1 MSLAWSLFIFFGF
14 GALSSFIGAITG
26 LGGGFILIPL
36 LTIVG
41 QLDIHD
47 AIFFSLAC
55 ILWLSV
61 LRMHQN
67 RELIRQ
73 NHSIFRQFV
82 GFTLV
87 GSALA
92 AYVGARTPS
101 ELLNKLF
108 AILLLTISAYFFWDH
123 RNQRSDST
131 TNPLNP
137 IWGRLILFCSGFL
150 GGLLGIGGGVI
161 NVPTLH
167 KVFRY
172 PMAQATQLSFPFV
185 FISAISAL
193 IVSINQRQEVF
204 LNLSPLIL
212 LVLLMGTFAV
222 SKLATKTKLSSS
234 RVKVLFAAMIGVIG
248 LIKLLN

>member
-1 MSLAWSLFIFFGF
+1 MSLAWSLFLFFGF

-36 LTIVG
+36 LTIIG
-41 QLDIHD
+41 QLDIKD

-61 LRMHQN
+61 LRMHHN

-73 NHSIFRQFV
+73 HQSVIRQFIL
-82 GFTLV
+82 FTLM

-92 AYVGARTPS
+92 AYLGARAPS
-101 ELLNKLF
+101 ELLSKIF
-108 AILLLTISAYFFWDH
+108 SILLLTMSAYFFWDH
-123 RNQRSDST
+123 RSQGSDST
-131 TNPLNP
+131 AKPWSP
-137 IWGRLILFCSGFL
+137 IWGKLILFCSGSL

-167 KVFRY
+167 KMFGY
-172 PMAQATQLSFPFV
+172 PMTQATQLSFPFV
-185 FISAISAL
+185 FVSAMTAL
-193 IVSINQRQEVF
+193 IVYINQREEAL

-212 LVLLMGTFAV
+212 LVLLIGTFAG
-222 SKLATKTKLSSS
+222 SKLATKTNLSTS
-234 RVKVLFAAMIGVIG
+234 RVKLIFAAMIGIIG
-248 LIKLLN
+248 LIKLFN

>member
-14 GALSSFIGAITG
+14 GALSSFVGAITG

-41 QLDIHD
+41 QLNIHD

-73 NHSIFRQFV
+73 NHSIIRQFAV
-82 GFTLV
+82 FTLV

-101 ELLNKLF
+101 DLLDKLF
-108 AILLLTISAYFFWDH
+108 AILLLTMSAYFFWDH
-123 RNQRSDST
+123 RNQRSEGESK
-131 TNPLNP
+131 LISP
-137 IWGRLILFCSGFL
+137 IWGKLILFCSGFL

-161 NVPTLH
+161 NGPTLH

-172 PMAQATQLSFPFV
+172 PMTQATQLSFPFV
-185 FISAISAL
+185 FISAITAL
-193 IVSINQRQEVF
+193 IVSINQRHEVF

-212 LVLLMGTFAV
+212 LVLLMGTFAG

-234 RVKVLFAAMIGVIG
+234 KVKVIFAALIGAIG
-248 LIKLLN
+248 LIKFFN